1 MKEGPPV
8 EDRNVWIS
16 VTLVALV
23 GGVIAFLYTERG
35 RESLKRMEGSVEDF
49 SRSLHQLRDTIQK
62 ASQVAAQ
69 GIEVATES
77 MEVVAGLI
85 GKGSRQG
92 GSATLH

>member
-1 MKEGPPV
+1 MKEDLPV

-16 VTLVALV
+16 VTLLALV
-23 GGVIAFLYTERG
+23 GGVAALFYTDRG
-35 RESLKRMEGSVEDF
+35 RASLKRMEGAADDF
-49 SRSLHQLRDTIQK
+49 NRSLHQLRDTIQK

-77 MEVVAGLI
+77 MDAVAGLL
-85 GKGSRQG
+85 GKGGRQG